1 PLHSVCA
8 AATRALDL
16 GVAQAQQATVITGI
30 PMDDGAIQPTHLAPA
45 PGAPCCLW
53 LSVAWLIAIILAG
66 ATLLPGQ
73 AWSQTESSAREPA
86 QVWTLPV
93 QGAIGPASSDLIIRS
108 LADAQAASADLF
120 VLILNTPGGLDKA
133 MRDIIQTILA
143 SPVPVVTY
151 VAPQGSR
158 AASAGTYIL
167 YASHVAAMAPATN
180 LGSATP
186 VAIGGPGAQPQ
197 SPAPSPADDSNAQ
210 PEAGKS
216 EKEHSPKDRPDQLST
231 MERKQIND
239 AVAYIRGLADLRGRN
254 ADWAE

>member
-1 PLHSVCA
+1 
-8 AATRALDL
+8 
-16 GVAQAQQATVITGI
+16 
-30 PMDDGAIQPTHLAPA
+30 
-45 PGAPCCLW
+45 
-53 LSVAWLIAIILAG
+53 
-66 ATLLPGQ
+66 
-73 AWSQTESSAREPA
+73 
-86 QVWTLPV
+86 
-93 QGAIGPASSDLIIRS
+93 
-108 LADAQAASADLF
+108 
-120 VLILNTPGGLDKA
+120 LILNTPGGLDKA
-133 MRDIIQTILA
+133 MRDIIHAILA

-197 SPAPSPADDSNAQ
+197 NPVPSPADESDDPNTQ
-210 PEAGKS
+210 PVAIDPDKRS
-216 EKEHSPKDRPDQLST
+216 SPNDRQDQLST

-254 ADWAE
+254 ADWAESAVRDATNIEANEALRLTVIDLVASDLDDLLVQLDGREVPLNGETRRLTLQPYEVNALEPDWRSQFLAVITDPSVAYILMLIGIYGLILEFYNPGMGFPGILGGI